1 MHSKIVVD
9 YMIKSSTLLF
19 CSRNK
24 QLTLLTATLGSF
36 PTLLT
41 IVFADILSNL
51 LIGIVPSHIV
61 LAGSMVAL
69 LGVSTFS
76 IYFITKILRAFSQFN
91 IAS

>member
-1 MHSKIVVD
+1 
-9 YMIKSSTLLF
+9 MIKSSTLLF
-19 CSRNK
+19 CLRNK
-24 QLTLLTATLGSF
+24 QLTLLTAILGSF

-41 IVFADILSNL
+41 IVSADILSNL
-51 LIGIVPSHIV
+51 FIGIVPSHIV

-76 IYFITKILRAFSQFN
+76 IYFTAKILRAFSQFN